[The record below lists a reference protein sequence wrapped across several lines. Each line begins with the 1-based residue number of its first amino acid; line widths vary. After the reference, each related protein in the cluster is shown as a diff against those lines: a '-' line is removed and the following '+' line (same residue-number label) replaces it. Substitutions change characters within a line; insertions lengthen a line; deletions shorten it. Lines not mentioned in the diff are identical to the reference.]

1 MQTYKTSKFR
11 LFMELLL
18 DFFLLFL
25 IYSYI
30 KLHVVYAGIKEFDT
44 YETDGVLSITI
55 TSLLIFIVVS
65 PFACLMNAKA
75 LSQFKYVTWVLYA
88 VYVLLLFSLIYWYFP
103 RRYI

>member
-1 MQTYKTSKFR
+1 MQAHKTSKFR
-11 LFMELLL
+11 LLVEGLFAC
-18 DFFLLFL
+18 FLVFL
-25 IYSYI
+25 IYVYI
-30 KLHVVYAGIKEFDT
+30 KLHVLYAGIKEFDT
-44 YETDGVLSITI
+44 YETDGVLSVTF

-75 LSQFKYVTWVLYA
+75 LPEFKYVTWMLYA

>member
-1 MQTYKTSKFR
+1 MQTYKTSKFS

-25 IYSYI
+25 IYAYI
-30 KLHVVYAGIKEFDT
+30 KFHWVYAAIKEFDT
-44 YETDGVLSITI
+44 YETDGVLSITF
-55 TSLLIFIVVS
+55 TSLLVFVVVS
-65 PFACLMNAKA
+65 PFVWFMNAKA

-88 VYVLLLFSLIYWYFP
+88 LYVLLLFSLIYWYFP